1 MVCLGVIR
9 MKRNNEAFWPSYV
22 DIMTTLFTI
31 MLVLF
36 VVTYCRFKLREGQ
49 LEMLVNEYEDIID
62 VYSQVDSID
71 NSGYYAYDPQYLKH
85 TLTVSIA
92 YQDKEYDIKDKLA
105 EDLTDSVKADQ
116 IREDIRQA
124 GVLVQE
130 TIENLEEIGR
140 NSKNIKFL
148 VIIEGQ
154 SSKIP
159 FNDNDWQNNA
169 TLSFLRAEFLK
180 KYWTDP
186 VSEGGCGLFQNT
198 SENDINSKC
207 EIIVAGSGEGGV
219 PRYYY
224 TGEAN
229 PISENPQEEKY
240 QSITD
245 VPAKEYMAW
254 RNVEIKNQRFL
265 INIIPIIGNIDVTK
279 AKLKEITGGIK

>member
-1 MVCLGVIR
+1 
-9 MKRNNEAFWPSYV
+9 
-22 DIMTTLFTI
+22 MTTLFAI

-36 VVTYCRFKLREGQ
+36 AVTYGRFKLREGQ

-71 NSGYYAYDPQYLKH
+71 KSKYYAYDSLYLKH

-92 YQDKEYDIKDKLA
+92 YQDKEYNIKNKLE
-105 EDLTDSVKADQ
+105 EDLYDTVKADKK
-116 IREDIRQA
+116 REDIRQA
-124 GVLVQE
+124 GILVQK
-130 TIENLEEIGR
+130 TIQNLEKIGK

-159 FNDNDWQNNA
+159 FNDNDWQNNE

-180 KYWTDP
+180 KFWTDP
-186 VSEGGCGLFQNT
+186 VSQGGCGLFQHT

-224 TGEAN
+224 TGEKS
-229 PISENPQEEKY
+229 PISENPEDEKY
-240 QSITD
+240 HSITQ
-245 VPAKEYMAW
+245 VQAKEFAAW

-279 AKLKEITGGIK
+279 AKFKEISDKVK